1 MSELNKKDRQDYSK
15 YDEMST
21 EALEEILRLDFQMSE
36 DAESDIDAILYIS
49 EVIAKRNEQ
58 SGAPAVNVE
67 AAWEQFRTKY
77 LPYADGRS
85 LYDFNDEE
93 PGCAKAASSA
103 SDNSAPSGKK
113 HISARGRRRLGRI
126 AILAASIVV
135 LLSLMMATT
144 YALGYDL
151 WGTFAQWTKDTFAF
165 VSGSATNSTEEPIT
179 EVEYASLQAALDAY
193 GVAEPLAPTW
203 IPDGFV
209 LDSVSVD
216 DTSSPRVILFQA
228 SYCCE
233 DRWIAIQI
241 TMHRDANSVIYTEWQ
256 KDDAGITTMEIENCT
271 FYMMR
276 NAERECAAWSKKPFE
291 CSIIGDITF
300 DELSEMLKSIYT
312 RND

>member
-1 MSELNKKDRQDYSK
+1 MSELNNKDRNDYSK

-58 SGAPAVNVE
+58 SGATAVNVE

-85 LYDFNDEE
+85 LYDFDDEE
-93 PGCAKAASSA
+93 PGCVKATAAASG
-103 SDNSAPSGKK
+103 DPAPSGKK
-113 HISARGRRRLGRI
+113 HLSARGRRRLGRI
-126 AILAASIVV
+126 AILVAAAAV

-151 WGTFAQWTKDTFAF
+151 WGAFAQWTKETFAF
-165 VSGSATNSTEEPIT
+165 GSGSVTGNTEEPVT
-179 EVEYASLQAALDAY
+179 EVEYASLQAALGAY
-193 GVAEPLAPTW
+193 GVAEPLAPSW

-216 DTSSPRVILFQA
+216 DTSNPRVIIFK
-228 SYCCE
+228 
-233 DRWIAIQI
+233 R
-241 TMHRDANSVIYTEWQ
+241 TMAVRIDGSPY
-256 KDDAGITTMEIENCT
+256 KSLCT
-271 FYMMR
+271 GMQTISRTPNGKKMMR
-276 NAERECAAWSKKPFE
+276 ALQR
-291 CSIIGDITF
+291 
-300 DELSEMLKSIYT
+300 
-312 RND
+312 